1 VVDLDLS
8 WQGTAVRLGIEDG
21 AHKTWADAVNGG
33 DELLRAALP
42 VPGGFRALLG
52 PADGTAGDGLTV
64 LARATESFERVVA
77 DVPYGPWLARALNR
91 ASAGVLVVAPSLE
104 GARRTRT
111 VLIEHPTTSW
121 AVVLNRTGHG
131 GQITKG
137 RFANLIGRSVTVE
150 LPCTP
155 VLRDSEDE
163 GRLCSRRWTRWARR
177 VETLART
184 LDKR

>member
-52 PADGTAGDGLTV
+52 PADGTAV